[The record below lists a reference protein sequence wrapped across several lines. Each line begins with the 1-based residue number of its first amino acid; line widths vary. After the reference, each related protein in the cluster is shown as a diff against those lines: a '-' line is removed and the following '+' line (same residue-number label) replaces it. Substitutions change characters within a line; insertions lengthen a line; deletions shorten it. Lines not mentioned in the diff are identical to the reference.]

1 MKICDMVQAY
11 ARNSGGVKTYL
22 DEKRRFVLDHT
33 DHEHV
38 LIVPGAVDRVVEEGR
53 AVTYEITSP
62 MVRGAGAYRFIGRV
76 DKLLRIL
83 GRESPDVVEV
93 GDPYLMPWVARY
105 HRWRRGVPVV
115 GFYHTD
121 FPRAYGRRYVERVAG
136 ETLGR
141 ASEWIGDVYARTVY
155 RDCAAVVASSAEL
168 HEALTR
174 VGVRE
179 NLHHIPLGVDLDGFH
194 PRHRDR
200 SVWEQH
206 GVARDSV
213 ILVYAGRLDTEKHV
227 DRLVE
232 TFRDAGLP
240 EQVSLVCIGEGP
252 LRTWIESLAHEDSRI
267 RVIPYVSDR
276 ARLGRLLASADLYV
290 TAGPHET
297 FALSVIEAQ
306 ASGLG
311 VVGVAAGALVDR
323 VTPQTGVLAA
333 PDDPADFARALRE
346 GLRRDRNRLGREAR
360 RVVEQQFSWG
370 VTFERLLELYRH
382 VGASDTRPAT
392 LGGDAQCVP

>member
-1 MKICDMVQAY
+1 M
-11 ARNSGGVKTYL
+11 
-22 DEKRRFVLDHT
+22 
-33 DHEHV
+33 
-38 LIVPGAVDRVVEEGR
+38 
-53 AVTYEITSP
+53 
-62 MVRGAGAYRFIGRV
+62 
-76 DKLLRIL
+76 
-83 GRESPDVVEV
+83 
-93 GDPYLMPWVARY
+93 
-105 HRWRRGVPVV
+105 
-115 GFYHTD
+115 
-121 FPRAYGRRYVERVAG
+121 
-136 ETLGR
+136 
-141 ASEWIGDVYARTVY
+141 
-155 RDCAAVVASSAEL
+155 
-168 HEALTR
+168 
-174 VGVRE
+174 
-179 NLHHIPLGVDLDGFH
+179 
-194 PRHRDR
+194 
-200 SVWEQH
+200 
-206 GVARDSV
+206 

-227 DRLVE
+227 DRLVGA
-232 TFRDAGLP
+232 FQSAGLP
-240 EQVSLVCIGEGP
+240 DQSSLVCIGEGP
-252 LRTWIESLAHEDSRI
+252 LRTWIESLSQEDARI
-267 RVIPYVSDR
+267 RTIPYVSDR
-276 ARLGRLLASADLYV
+276 ARLARLLASADLYV